1 MTEQQSALDTWRR
14 MNDEPSAAPRL
25 TRYMPLIL
33 CAAAA
38 LGVAPF
44 AVMRW
49 LAADWAIAII
59 DTVIVLAFAGLGA
72 YAYRTRRIRSASLL
86 IAVLCVGGTLITV
99 QMRGPHQVYWAY
111 PSLMTCFYLLRPR
124 EALALTLAMAAVLA
138 VQLVGIVEPLRAAA
152 VTVTILLTTAFAFAF
167 SILNNRQQD
176 EFLRLATLDP
186 LTGVGN
192 RRAFLAKLSE
202 VIAHFERTSMPSSL
216 VLLDIDH
223 FKRIN
228 DLHGHA
234 AGDEILRRIAHRI
247 ESRVRLTDGLFRIG
261 GEEFVVIAAGEP
273 LDGARQLAEQLR
285 ETVETNEP
293 VPGIPVTVSIGVA
306 EIRRDESHEDWLDRA
321 DEAMYSA
328 KRSGR
333 NMVRVAA

>member
-1 MTEQQSALDTWRR
+1 
-14 MNDEPSAAPRL
+14 MNDDPSAAPMLARH
-25 TRYMPLIL
+25 MPLIL
-33 CAAAA
+33 CAAAT

-49 LAADWAIAII
+49 LSADWPIAII
-59 DTVIVLAFAGLGA
+59 DTIIVVAFASLGA
-72 YAYRTRRIRSASLL
+72 YVYRTSKIRSASLL

-124 EALALTLAMAAVLA
+124 EALALTLTMAAVLA
-138 VQLVGIVEPLRAAA
+138 VQLIGIVEPLRAAA
-152 VTVTILLTTAFAFAF
+152 ITVTILLTAAFAFAF

-176 EFLRLATLDP
+176 QFLRLATLDP

-202 VIAHFERTSMPSSL
+202 VMASFERTRRPSSL

-228 DLHGHA
+228 DVHGHS
-234 AGDEILRRIAHRI
+234 AGDEI
-247 ESRVRLTDGLFRIG
+247 
-261 GEEFVVIAAGEP
+261 
-273 LDGARQLAEQLR
+273 
-285 ETVETNEP
+285 
-293 VPGIPVTVSIGVA
+293 
-306 EIRRDESHEDWLDRA
+306 
-321 DEAMYSA
+321 
-328 KRSGR
+328 
-333 NMVRVAA
+333 

>member
-59 DTVIVLAFAGLGA
+59 DTVIVLALAGLGA